1 MGCSFP
7 LWALDDTTLWRL
19 PVPFVGPVLRTF
31 GGLLLLANV
40 NALYE
45 KMGIF
50 GYQRALPI
58 YALNLILIGSIFLAI
73 SVSCARRLPNY
84 ELDLTTGFAVG
95 TVTVLWAVTFALN
108 MGIVLAG
115 FARCNAPRLC
125 KHFPLDSGSY
135 CHFFGNPKLAEKSG
149 WDGKAWPT
157 YYRISLALF
166 LMVAFYQVLNWYI
179 WFRRVL
185 PVVRNQRRQAARQAR
200 NDPHRE
206 ATRLELLRDEE
217 LLFRQRRQQQMLQD
231 LPPPSPAAIATA
243 HHQWV

>member
-1 MGCSFP
+1 MMGCSFP

-58 YALNLILIGSIFLAI
+58 YALNLILVRAACCMAPGKRTANCFQIGSIFLAI
-73 SVSCARRLPNY
+73 SVFCARRLPNY

-166 LMVAFYQVLNWYI
+166 LMVAFYQV
-179 WFRRVL
+179 
-185 PVVRNQRRQAARQAR
+185 
-200 NDPHRE
+200 
-206 ATRLELLRDEE
+206 
-217 LLFRQRRQQQMLQD
+217 
-231 LPPPSPAAIATA
+231 
-243 HHQWV
+243 